1 MPNVENINRLNNAR
15 SKAAFISDFFVAM
28 SAAKEVFSF
37 SNLGG
42 QYGLFLF
49 MQEIVE
55 ELKAIEENLK
65 KEKANGKENN

>member
-28 SAAKEVFSF
+28 SADKEGFSF
-37 SNLGG
+37 NNQGS
-42 QYGLFLF
+42 QYGLFLT

-55 ELKAIEENLK
+55 ELIAIEDNLK
-65 KEKANGKENN
+65 KENASDKENN